1 MGNFEKVE
9 KNENKYLGILQMKE
23 YFTFSYHYLTVGIR
37 VE

>member
-23 YFTFSYHYLTVGIR
+23 YFFSYHYLTVGIR
-37 VE
+37 VQ